1 MHYFISS
8 LELIKQDFFS
18 YNQKSCFWAKNSD
31 IVERLLLIFSFPW
44 NLNGIINVRTELR
57 KEPENNLTI

>member
-8 LELIKQDFFS
+8 LELIKKDFFS
-18 YNQKSCFWAKNSD
+18 YNQKSGFWAKNSD